1 MNKIKM
7 GMIEDGKLKGKKI
20 LLEPRKGL
28 RRNEYLVEQGVFFNG
43 APMFA
48 LYCLMC
54 EVPIPGNGCMV
65 CNKEVYLNAS
75 I

>member
-1 MNKIKM
+1 
-7 GMIEDGKLKGKKI
+7 MINDGGLKGKKI
-20 LLEPRKGL
+20 ILEPRIGL
-28 RRNEYLVEQGVFFNG
+28 RKNEYLIEQGVFFNG

-54 EVPIPGNGCMV
+54 EVPIPGNGCIK
-65 CNKEVYLNAS
+65 CSKEVYQNAS

>member
-1 MNKIKM
+1 M
-7 GMIEDGKLKGKKI
+7 GMIEEGSLKGKKI
-20 LLEPRKGL
+20 ILKPRKGL
-28 RRNEYLVEQGVFFNG
+28 KKNEYLIEQGVFFNG

-54 EVPIPGNGCMV
+54 EVPIPGNGCIK
-65 CNKEVYLNAS
+65 CSKEVYQNAS